1 MKPITMSGLTFTWN
15 KKCSCYQFSLPPRL
29 SCPGV
34 GERLKNPQSICNY
47 CYAYYGRLKQM
58 KTAMKT
64 LTANRRTVV
73 REYYWDLFRSFRR
86 AFVELPLGQKFFRW
100 FGCGDGLSTKLW
112 EVIEA
117 VAFDNPQILFWAP
130 TQTCVVLEGIKNLS
144 VRPTQPL
151 IGLPAPA
158 GGHTTL
164 LPEQKSLPGHFI
176 CPGKCDPCRACWDK
190 KVSRI
195 AFPFHGSACLMA
207 RFKKM
212 RRENKF

>member
-1 MKPITMSGLTFTWN
+1 MKPITVSGLTFTWN
-15 KKCSCYQFSLPPRL
+15 KKCNCYQFSLPPRL

-34 GERLKNPQSICNY
+34 GERLKNPRSICNY
-47 CYAYYGRLKQM
+47 CYAYYGRLGQM

-64 LTANRRTVV
+64 LQDNLQTVKKM
-73 REYYWDLFRSFRR
+73 RKGLLCLDFMG
-86 AFVELPLGQKFFRW
+86 AFTQLQKGSKYFRW
-100 FGCGDGLSTKLW
+100 FGCGDIVYEKLHDVMFTLAW
-112 EVIEA
+112 VFPKI
-117 VAFDNPQILFWAP
+117 QFWCP
-130 TQTCVVLEGIKNLS
+130 TQTHGYPGFLDNLAI
-144 VRPTQPL
+144 RETQPL

-212 RRENKF
+212 RRENNF